1 LPRKTEVMPGELR
14 PPRASEAKVAY
25 HHKQLLKMFARANDA
40 AFLQMIWAVDAL
52 QSGRVTVAKPY
63 FSTYPPEAAVGSS
76 LDSPLGI
83 HRWELETLIVQ
94 LFLVPKEL
102 PREQGN
108 LILDCSK
115 FESIRETIN
124 RLRALEN
131 VESARYLS
139 GDFTIWGE
147 MHRIWQRQ
155 FHWQRGYFNTPQI
168 YRYAYLYAQGKC
180 ADYFKQTY
188 GFEITDL
195 IFTGFGLFAAYLN
208 GPWVPRKTSV
218 SEIGLTDEI
227 VQRAFPMLS
236 CSSDEAQIETGAL
249 VTQAQEEHGS
259 PIPTAL
265 LPSIL
270 RKTPLIYVDSPD
282 RLISPIPETILLRV
296 TTGLYHDLI
305 RGGQDIIND
314 ANTRFEQYCIDLVDA
329 MMGRFD
335 VSGSY
340 RYGPKGAQFDS
351 PDVLIKDQ
359 GKLAIVAECKAT
371 KLTYLAQFAEDPFE
385 AAKKQYTQ
393 LAKGIFQLWR
403 FFSHIR
409 RGIVTEDLSADSY
422 AVVFTLDAFMQFARE
437 PHNKMFAEAN
447 ALADEDGNISP
458 EDRKHVVV
466 CPVYDLEAILSRAT
480 EDSLLASLKA
490 SNEEKYQGW
499 MLREVHRD
507 TGASKAVGKPKRY
520 PFDLDKV
527 LPWWSRFDGLN
538 EEEDAEAAEL
548 VKPA

>member
-1 LPRKTEVMPGELR
+1 
-14 PPRASEAKVAY
+14 
-25 HHKQLLKMFARANDA
+25 
-40 AFLQMIWAVDAL
+40 
-52 QSGRVTVAKPY
+52 
-63 FSTYPPEAAVGSS
+63 
-76 LDSPLGI
+76 
-83 HRWELETLIVQ
+83 VQ

-108 LILDCSK
+108 LVLDCSK
-115 FESIRETIN
+115 FESIRQTIN

-131 VESARYLS
+131 IEAARYLS

-147 MHRIWQRQ
+147 MNRIVQRQ
-155 FHWQRGYFNTPQI
+155 FHWQRGYFNTPQV

-180 ADYFKQTY
+180 ADYFKRAY
-188 GFEITDL
+188 GFEVTDL
-195 IFTGFGLFAAYLN
+195 IFTGFGLFAAYLT

-218 SEIGLTDEI
+218 PEIGLTDDI
-227 VQRAFPMLS
+227 VQRAFPMIS
-236 CSSDEAQIETGAL
+236 CSRDEARTETAAL
-249 VTQAQEEHGS
+249 VAKAQNEHGS

-270 RKTPLIYVDSPD
+270 RKTPLIYVDDPD

-296 TTGLYHDLI
+296 TAGLYYDLFS
-305 RGGQDIIND
+305 GGQDVIND
-314 ANTRFEQYCIDLVDA
+314 ANARFEQYCIDLING
-329 MMGRFD
+329 MMERFE
-335 VSGSY
+335 VAGAY

-403 FFSHIR
+403 FFSHAR
-409 RGIVTEDLSADSY
+409 RGLVEEALAIDCH
-422 AVVFTLDAFMQFARE
+422 AVVFTLDAFMQMARD
-437 PHNKMFAEAN
+437 PQNKVFAEAN
-447 ALADEDGNISP
+447 ALADEDGNITP
-458 EDRKHVVV
+458 EDRRRVVI
-466 CPVYDLEAILSRAT
+466 CPIADLESILSRAT
-480 EDSLLASLKA
+480 EDSLLASLKT

-507 TGASKAVGKPKRY
+507 TGAAEKFGKPKLY
-520 PFDLDKV
+520 PFDMENV
-527 LPWWSRFDGLN
+527 LPWWSRIPDEPDDDQASL
-538 EEEDAEAAEL
+538 
-548 VKPA
+548 

>member
-1 LPRKTEVMPGELR
+1 MPNEPRL
-14 PPRASEAKVAY
+14 PRASEAKVAY
-25 HHKQLLKMFARANDA
+25 HLKQLLKMFARANDA

-52 QSGRVTVAKPY
+52 QSGREGVAKP
-63 FSTYPPEAAVGSS
+63 FVSTYPPEAAAESS
-76 LDSPLGI
+76 LKSPLGI

-108 LILDCSK
+108 LVLDCSK
-115 FESIRETIN
+115 FESIRQTII

-139 GDFTIWGE
+139 GDFTIWDE
-147 MHRIWQRQ
+147 MHRIAQRQ
-155 FHWQRGYFNTPQI
+155 FHWQRGYFNTPQV

-180 ADYFKQTY
+180 ADYFKQAY

-195 IFTGFGLFAAYLN
+195 IFTGFGLFTTYLT
-208 GPWVPRKTSV
+208 GPWVLRKTSV
-218 SEIGLTDEI
+218 PEIGLTDEI
-227 VQRAFPMLS
+227 VQRAFPMMS
-236 CSSDEAQIETGAL
+236 CSRDEAWIGTAAL
-249 VTQAQEEHGS
+249 VAQAQNEHGS

-270 RKTPLIYVDSPD
+270 RKTPLIYVDDPN

-296 TTGLYHDLI
+296 TAGLYHDLFP
-305 RGGQDIIND
+305 GGQDIIND
-314 ANTRFEQYCIDLVDA
+314 ANARFEQYCVDLIDS
-329 MMGRFD
+329 MMERFE
-335 VSGSY
+335 VGGAY

-359 GKLAIVAECKAT
+359 GKLVILAECKAT

-393 LAKGIFQLWR
+393 LAKGVFQLWR
-403 FFSHIR
+403 FFSHVR
-409 RGIVTEDLSADSY
+409 RGLVEEDLATDCH
-422 AVVFTLDAFMQFARE
+422 AVVFTLDAFMQMARH
-437 PHNKMFAEAN
+437 PKNKMFAEAN
-447 ALADEDGNISP
+447 ALADEDGNIAP
-458 EDRKHVVV
+458 EDRKHVVI
-466 CPVYDLEAILSRAT
+466 CPIYDLESILSRAT

-490 SNEEKYQGW
+490 SNEERYQDW

-507 TGASKAVGKPKRY
+507 TGATKEFGKPKLY
-520 PFDLDKV
+520 PFDMKNV
-527 LPWWSRFDGLN
+527 LPWWNRIDEFIDD
-538 EEEDAEAAEL
+538 EDAA
-548 VKPA
+548 

>member
-1 LPRKTEVMPGELR
+1 MSDEPR
-14 PPRASEAKVAY
+14 PPKASEAKVAY
-25 HHKQLLKMFARANDA
+25 HQKQLLKMFARANDA
-40 AFLQMIWAVDAL
+40 AFLQMIWAIDAL
-52 QSGRVTVAKPY
+52 QSGRDAVAKPY
-63 FSTYPPEAAVGSS
+63 FSAYPSEAPAKSS
-76 LDSPLGI
+76 MQSPLGI

-108 LILDCSK
+108 LVLDCSK
-115 FESIRETIN
+115 FESIRQTIS

-147 MHRIWQRQ
+147 MHRIGQRQ

-195 IFTGFGLFAAYLN
+195 IFTGFGLFTAYLT
-208 GPWVPRKTSV
+208 GPWVSRKTSIP
-218 SEIGLTDEI
+218 EIGLTDEI
-227 VQRAFPMLS
+227 VQRAFPMMS
-236 CSSDEAQIETGAL
+236 CSRDEARIETAAL
-249 VTQAQEEHGS
+249 VAQAQGEHGS

-270 RKTPLIYVDSPD
+270 RKAPLIYVNDHN

-296 TTGLYHDLI
+296 TAGLYHDLFS
-305 RGGQDIIND
+305 GGQDIIND
-314 ANTRFEQYCIDLVDA
+314 ANARFEQYCVDLIDVMLE
-329 MMGRFD
+329 RFA
-335 VSGSY
+335 VSRAY

-359 GKLAIVAECKAT
+359 GKLVIVAECKAT

-385 AAKKQYTQ
+385 AAKKRYTQ
-393 LAKGIFQLWR
+393 LAKGVFQLWR
-403 FFSHIR
+403 FFSHVR
-409 RGIVTEDLSADSY
+409 RGLVKENLAADCY
-422 AVVFTLDAFMQFARE
+422 AVVFTLDAFMQMARD
-437 PHNKMFAEAN
+437 PQDKMFVEAN
-447 ALADEDGNISP
+447 ALADEDANITP
-458 EDRKHVVV
+458 EDRKLVVI
-466 CPVYDLEAILSRAT
+466 CPIYDLEFILSRST
-480 EDSLLASLKA
+480 EDLLLASLKA

-499 MLREVHRD
+499 MLREIHRD
-507 TGASKAVGKPKRY
+507 TGAAKEFGKPKLY
-520 PFDLDKV
+520 PFDIENV
-527 LPWWSRFDGLN
+527 LPWWRRIDELHD
-538 EEEDAEAAEL
+538 EEDAA
-548 VKPA
+548 